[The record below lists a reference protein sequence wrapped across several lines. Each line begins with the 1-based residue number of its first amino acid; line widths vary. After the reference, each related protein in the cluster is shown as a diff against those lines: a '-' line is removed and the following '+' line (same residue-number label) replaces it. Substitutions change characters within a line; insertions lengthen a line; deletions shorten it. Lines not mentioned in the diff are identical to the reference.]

1 MTAIRQSTTRARPAE
16 KIAVSCQSRLR
27 PAGQPRPVLA
37 GCPAE
42 VYRSLDLTDGIEID
56 SRKLRDVDVSRATS
70 ATPPPARNPF
80 PLAII
85 TDFGYRDHYPGVVK
99 GVIASIAPRATVID
113 ITHGIPAQSIVAGA
127 IALRESW
134 RYFSPRT
141 VFLAVVDPGVGT
153 ERAPIAIET
162 RTGARFVGPDNG
174 LLWLAVND
182 AGIKRIV
189 KLTSPRHR
197 LTHVSATF
205 HGRDIFA
212 PAAAYLWRGTP
223 ISALGPEF
231 DPKTILPLDLPLPA
245 ESRREVR
252 GEIIYVD
259 GFGNL
264 VSNIDRP
271 IAERFGARFRQKSL
285 SVRIKRGAA
294 MRLLDAYGDAPK
306 GAPLAIFGSFGL
318 LEVAIRD
325 GNAARH
331 FAAGPGTSVSLTA
344 H

>member
-1 MTAIRQSTTRARPAE
+1 MPTLLQR
-16 KIAVSCQSRLR
+16 
-27 PAGQPRPVLA
+27 
-37 GCPAE
+37 
-42 VYRSLDLTDGIEID
+42 
-56 SRKLRDVDVSRATS
+56 
-70 ATPPPARNPF
+70 PF
-80 PLAII
+80 PLAIL
-85 TDFGYRDHYPGVVK
+85 TDFGYRDHYVGVMK
-99 GVIASIAPRATVID
+99 GVIATIAPGASLID
-113 ITHGIPAQSIVAGA
+113 ITHGVVAQCTLAGA

-134 RYFSPRT
+134 RYFPKRT

-153 ERAPIAIET
+153 ARVPIAIET
-162 RTGARFVGPDNG
+162 RAGARFVGPDNG
-174 LLWLAVND
+174 LLWLAAND

-197 LTHVSATF
+197 LTNVSATF

-223 ISALGPEF
+223 ISALGPAL
-231 DPKTILPLDLPLPA
+231 DPKTILPLDLPVPVEA
-245 ESRREVR
+245 PREVR
-252 GEIIYVD
+252 GEVIYVD

-271 IAERFGARFRQKSL
+271 IAERFGTRFRHKSL

-294 MRLLDAYGDAPK
+294 MRILDAYGDAPK

-325 GNAARH
+325 GNAAMH
-331 FAAGPGTSVSLTA
+331 FAAGTGTSVSLTRI
-344 H
+344 

>member
-1 MTAIRQSTTRARPAE
+1 MPTLLQR
-16 KIAVSCQSRLR
+16 
-27 PAGQPRPVLA
+27 
-37 GCPAE
+37 
-42 VYRSLDLTDGIEID
+42 
-56 SRKLRDVDVSRATS
+56 
-70 ATPPPARNPF
+70 PF
-80 PLAII
+80 PLAIL
-85 TDFGYRDHYPGVVK
+85 TDFGYRDHYVGVMK
-99 GVIASIAPRATVID
+99 GVIATIAPGANVID
-113 ITHGIPAQSIVAGA
+113 ITHGVIPQCTVAGA

-134 RYFSPRT
+134 RYFPRRT
-141 VFLAVVDPGVGT
+141 VFVAVVDPGVGT
-153 ERAPIAIET
+153 ARAPIAIDT
-162 RTGARFVGPDNG
+162 HAGARFVGPDNG
-174 LLWLAVND
+174 LLWLAAND

-189 KLTSPRHR
+189 KLTSARHR

-223 ISALGPEF
+223 ISALGPA
-231 DPKTILPLDLPLPA
+231 LDLNSIVPLELPCPV
-245 ESRREVR
+245 ESPREVR
-252 GEIIYVD
+252 GQVIYVD

-271 IAERFGARFRQKSL
+271 TAERFGTRFRQKSL

-325 GNAARH
+325 GNAAMH
-331 FAAGPGTSVSLTA
+331 FAAGTGTLVSLTA
-344 H
+344 HLNHG